1 MRVGVPSCRTP
12 GGNLAASPTSHG
24 AHPKH
29 PHAWPV
35 HSFGGFS
42 HDMFRK
48 RSFRRALNQAS
59 RCTTTL
65 YKGKS
70 HTLCTLG
77 QPHHKA
83 PQKPSGPPLRSHRT
97 TADTSRPDRTHR
109 HLRVMTYN
117 AGGLSTLAYDE
128 FMTWVH
134 NHELPLSMDVICVQE
149 THWPADCEYNTPK
162 WFCMQS
168 GISNRSAGVL
178 TLISTRLCRPEQIR
192 HCAVVAGRL
201 QHVKLS
207 LAGNAVD
214 ILNIYQHCW
223 SFTVEHSKLLQQR
236 GHVWD
241 SLASTISSLPKR
253 NALFVL
259 GDFNTAV
266 QAHGKWI
273 GTGCWPAVQAYPDL
287 EQFTALLLEGQ
298 DLVLL
303 NSWRPKRLMPT
314 YFSDCNRSQIDF
326 ILTRRGAADKTARMA
341 GPHTRHIHA
350 WRGGG
355 YHVPVTA
362 CVRSRVF
369 MPAPQKT
376 TPKPNLVAMHAAWRS
391 GAPSFAAMAPEVQRL
406 VRVQPCTAESLNSG
420 LLDIAV
426 RHFPTGKAPACAPA
440 LGCLWQ
446 EPALQQGLRHMWSFR
461 KQAQACLQLDR
472 SSLKAVFLAFR
483 HMTRFLR
490 LQRALQ
496 RDSKQ
501 RRKAKYQE
509 IIGLIEEAANRH
521 DPQTVYKLVKRLAP
535 KTRYH
540 KISLRDSQN
549 CLMTPGEELQ
559 AYRRYCIELFQSDLP
574 PVVPPC
580 QSLLRP
586 YVLQSIWWIP
596 QYAYTAGRCLEG
608 ALIRAASFCAQ
619 TRQALKAASCTLHQ
633 RHKGLWPDTCAGG
646 AVLAIDL
653 SKAFDK
659 VRRADLLQALQQ
671 ADVPADLTQVI
682 MALHNRINY
691 HLQVGSESTSV
702 ACRSG
707 VRQGCVLAPFLF
719 NLLTAAIV
727 RRLACFLPSDLLSR
741 TLTMFADDTLGTWSI
756 RFDP

>member
-12 GGNLAASPTSHG
+12 GGSLAASPTSPG

-97 TADTSRPDRTHR
+97 TADTSRPNRTHR

-117 AGGLSTLAYDE
+117 AGGLSTLAYNE

-149 THWPADCEYNTPK
+149 THWPEDCEYNTPK

-223 SFTVEHSKLLQQR
+223 SFTVEHSKLLQQS

-259 GDFNTAV
+259 GDFNTTV
-266 QAHGKWI
+266 QNHGKWI

-287 EQFTALLLEGQ
+287 EQLTALLEGQ

-446 EPALQQGLRHMWSFR
+446 EPALQQGLRHIHVVLPKTGSGLP
-461 KQAQACLQLDR
+461 AVGSLQLESRFPSIQTHDAFSPPATC
-472 SSLKAVFLAFR
+472 SSERQQA
-483 HMTRFLR
+483 
-490 LQRALQ
+490 
-496 RDSKQ
+496 
-501 RRKAKYQE
+501 
-509 IIGLIEEAANRH
+509 
-521 DPQTVYKLVKRLAP
+521 
-535 KTRYH
+535 
-540 KISLRDSQN
+540 
-549 CLMTPGEELQ
+549 TPEGQ
-559 AYRRYCIELFQSDLP
+559 IPGDHRPYRRGRQS
-574 PVVPPC
+574 
-580 QSLLRP
+580 
-586 YVLQSIWWIP
+586 
-596 QYAYTAGRCLEG
+596 A
-608 ALIRAASFCAQ
+608 
-619 TRQALKAASCTLHQ
+619 
-633 RHKGLWPDTCAGG
+633 
-646 AVLAIDL
+646 
-653 SKAFDK
+653 
-659 VRRADLLQALQQ
+659 
-671 ADVPADLTQVI
+671 
-682 MALHNRINY
+682 
-691 HLQVGSESTSV
+691 
-702 ACRSG
+702 
-707 VRQGCVLAPFLF
+707 
-719 NLLTAAIV
+719 
-727 RRLACFLPSDLLSR
+727 
-741 TLTMFADDTLGTWSI
+741 
-756 RFDP
+756 

>member
-1 MRVGVPSCRTP
+1 
-12 GGNLAASPTSHG
+12 
-24 AHPKH
+24 
-29 PHAWPV
+29 
-35 HSFGGFS
+35 
-42 HDMFRK
+42 
-48 RSFRRALNQAS
+48 
-59 RCTTTL
+59 
-65 YKGKS
+65 
-70 HTLCTLG
+70 
-77 QPHHKA
+77 
-83 PQKPSGPPLRSHRT
+83 
-97 TADTSRPDRTHR
+97 
-109 HLRVMTYN
+109 
-117 AGGLSTLAYDE
+117 
-128 FMTWVH
+128 
-134 NHELPLSMDVICVQE
+134 MDVICVQE

-287 EQFTALLLEGQ
+287 EQFTALLEGQ

-540 KISLRDSQN
+540 KISLWDSQN

-559 AYRRYCIELFQSDLP
+559 AYRPYCIELFQSDLP

-580 QSLLRP
+580 AAGQLHLDSELIRWALKSLHPLKAVPKHCAPALMWKAHHDLLAEPLQALCTELWQPSQICYPSLWADAWVTWLMKPAKAVRGPETLRPIALQEAGGKAIGKSLQSLLRP

-741 TLTMFADDTLGTWSI
+741 TLTMFADDTLGT
-756 RFDP
+756 